1 VLELDCVSQGG
12 VVQVCRNTE
21 LESREQQPKCRGF
34 RGWVVLVP
42 FDGGRASSSVQVSIV
57 KYRISLAAFLQ
68 FQKKMG
74 TCSSMLIKTMHCFKE
89 ATEKV

>member
-1 VLELDCVSQGG
+1 
-12 VVQVCRNTE
+12 
-21 LESREQQPKCRGF
+21 
-34 RGWVVLVP
+34 VP
-42 FDGGRASSSVQVSIV
+42 SDGGRASSSVQVSIV

-74 TCSSMLIKTMHCFKE
+74 TCSSMLIKIMHCFKE